1 MISIRPLTHDE
12 TPQCRLSFD
21 MKTIMFNIH
30 DLALVATLGL
40 CGLLALACSRIGGFK
55 YPSRQLLTAFFVVN
69 GMIALDTLVFWG
81 DGVRYAAFE
90 LSPWLLMSF
99 SFATFAFG
107 PLLLWV
113 IRCEVSP
120 QPKAG
125 KSLLLH
131 LLPAIATPFYL
142 YFVFYRHPLD
152 VQRDLILNLNVYSVP
167 AAHFSTFI
175 ALKAIS
181 PVIYGLLSH
190 NILRK
195 QSLKLS
201 ECCDELRQLLYL
213 TVGFTFIRAW
223 ILVTHL
229 VGLWLPLL
237 ASDVMG
243 IIGNYL
249 TLSLL
254 MGFIALN
261 LKQQSKPDAVPQ
273 VQVQARSEE
282 ANALQLS
289 EEIEKFVR
297 RERPYLDPQ
306 LNLERFARQLNVS
319 PRRASV
325 AINRGCQQNFQEYIN
340 RHRVEE
346 AKRLLTAPGS
356 HTLPIVEIARL
367 AGFNSKAT
375 FNRIFK
381 SQEAITPTLY
391 RQKSLPDFPN
401 TCQP

>member
-1 MISIRPLTHDE
+1 
-12 TPQCRLSFD
+12 

-30 DLALVATLGL
+30 DLALVAVLGL
-40 CGLLALACSRIGGFK
+40 CGLLALACIRLGGFK
-55 YPSRQLLTAFFVVN
+55 HPSRQLLTAFFVVN

-90 LSPWLLMSF
+90 FSPWLLMSF

-107 PLLLWV
+107 PLLFWV

-120 QPKAG
+120 QAKAG

-142 YFVFYRHPLD
+142 YFVCYRYPID

-175 ALKAIS
+175 ALKKVS
-181 PVIYGLLSH
+181 PVIYGLLSL
-190 NILRK
+190 NLLRK
-195 QSLKLS
+195 QSLKLDD
-201 ECCDELRQLLYL
+201 CCDQLRQLMYL
-213 TVGFTFIRAW
+213 TVGFTLIRAW
-223 ILVTHL
+223 VLITHL
-229 VGLWLPLL
+229 GGLWLPLL

-261 LKQQSKPDAVPQ
+261 LKRQNKAEAAGHP
-273 VQVQARSEE
+273 QARSEE
-282 ANALQLS
+282 ASALKLS

-297 RERPYLDPQ
+297 RERPYLNPH
-306 LNLERFARQLNVS
+306 LNLERFAQQLNVS

-340 RHRVEE
+340 RFRVEE
-346 AKRLLTAPGS
+346 AKRLLTSPGNDD
-356 HTLPIVEIARL
+356 LPIVEIARL
-367 AGFNSKAT
+367 SGFNSKAT

-381 SQEAITPTLY
+381 SQEAITPTIY
-391 RQKSLPDFPN
+391 RQQSLLELPD
-401 TCQP
+401 TCQL

>member
-1 MISIRPLTHDE
+1 
-12 TPQCRLSFD
+12 

-30 DLALVATLGL
+30 DLALVAVLGL
-40 CGLLALACSRIGGFK
+40 CGVLALACNRLGGFK
-55 YPSRQLLTAFFVVN
+55 HPSRQLLTAFFVVN
-69 GMIALDTLVFWG
+69 AMIALDTLVFWG
-81 DGVRYAAFE
+81 DGVRNAAFE

-113 IRCEVSP
+113 IRCELSP
-120 QPKAG
+120 QAKAG

-131 LLPAIATPFYL
+131 LLPAIVTPFYL
-142 YFVFYRHPLD
+142 YFVCYRYPLD
-152 VQRDLILNLNVYSVP
+152 VQRDLILNLDVYSIP
-167 AAHFSTFI
+167 AAHFSTFV
-175 ALKAIS
+175 ALKKIS
-181 PVIYGLLSH
+181 PVIYGLLSL

-195 QSLKLS
+195 QSLKLD
-201 ECCDELRQLLYL
+201 ECCDELRQLIYL
-213 TVGFTFIRAW
+213 TVGFTLIRTW
-223 ILVTHL
+223 VLITHL
-229 VGLWLPLL
+229 SGLWLPLL

-261 LKQQSKPDAVPQ
+261 LKQQNKTEAVRQPQ
-273 VQVQARSEE
+273 PQPQAQAQAQARSEE
-282 ANALQLS
+282 ARALQLS
-289 EEIEKFVR
+289 EQIEQFVR
-297 RERPYLDPQ
+297 RQRPFLDPH
-306 LNLERFARQLNVS
+306 LNLERFAQQLNVS

-340 RHRVEE
+340 RFRVDE
-346 AKRLLTAPGS
+346 AKRLLTAPGNDD
-356 HTLPIVEIARL
+356 LPIIEIARL

-381 SQEAITPTLY
+381 NQEGITPTLY
-391 RQKSLPDFPN
+391 RQKYLHDFSD
-401 TCQP
+401 TCPL